1 MHSQYVFTHSLGSE
15 KRKFTNLFTAG
26 EVMLWDLSR
35 EDDLVVASSGID
47 DDSHQEPVSKVYWIT
62 DSKGKKIYVR
72 TNTNDLLKLK

>member
-1 MHSQYVFTHSLGSE
+1 M
-15 KRKFTNLFTAG
+15 FTAG